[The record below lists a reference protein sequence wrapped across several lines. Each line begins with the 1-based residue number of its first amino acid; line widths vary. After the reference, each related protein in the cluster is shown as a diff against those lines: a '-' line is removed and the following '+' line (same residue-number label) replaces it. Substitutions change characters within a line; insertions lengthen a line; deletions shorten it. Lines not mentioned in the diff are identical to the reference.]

1 MVYQVSWNL
10 PGNFLHF
17 HHTACD
23 TSALASSIRLGYAHV
38 IAELQM
44 LLCMTSRPTLHNC
57 ALTIGHFG
65 QPEAKAESLNFS
77 ASTAF
82 GSHLL

>member
-17 HHTACD
+17 HHT
-23 TSALASSIRLGYAHV
+23 TIHQHWLARSDWAMQHA

-44 LLCMTSRPTLHNC
+44 LLCMTSRPTM
-57 ALTIGHFG
+57 HFG
-65 QPEAKAESLNFS
+65 QPEA
-77 ASTAF
+77 
-82 GSHLL
+82 